1 MCFQADE
8 DEATPQSHTVDIQ
21 SLTSEERN
29 VQTVERGEEEEKE
42 EQEKDEEE
50 DKEKEE
56 EEEDKEE
63 EEVEEEESPAPVTV
77 SSFLKYSLKHQ

>member
-8 DEATPQSHTVDIQ
+8 DEATPDSHTVDIQ
-21 SLTSEERN
+21 SLKSEERN
-29 VQTVERGEEEEKE
+29 VQTVEKDEEEEQQEEEEKE
-42 EQEKDEEE
+42 
-50 DKEKEE
+50 EE

-63 EEVEEEESPAPVTV
+63 EKEEEEESPAPVTV